1 MPARPNICSLVRQQ
15 PSTWLAF
22 LTFTSLGRHAGATES
37 MTSGLTEFELMKKGV
52 VAAQGDGQI
61 PAR

>member
-1 MPARPNICSLVRQQ
+1 
-15 PSTWLAF
+15 
-22 LTFTSLGRHAGATES
+22 LGRHAGATES